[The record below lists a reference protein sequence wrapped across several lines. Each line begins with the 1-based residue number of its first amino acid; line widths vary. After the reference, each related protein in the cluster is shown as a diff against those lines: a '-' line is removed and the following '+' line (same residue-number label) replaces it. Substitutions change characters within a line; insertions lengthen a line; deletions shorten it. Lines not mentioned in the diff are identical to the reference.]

1 MVGVPNAVFTPVLR
15 AALYIECID
24 CPQKALVWDREVV
37 LGNLLL
43 LSTWHVDD
51 LTYIMYV

>member
-24 CPQKALVWDREVV
+24 CHQKALVWVREVV
-37 LGNLLL
+37 LGNLLF

-51 LTYIMYV
+51 LTYIIYV